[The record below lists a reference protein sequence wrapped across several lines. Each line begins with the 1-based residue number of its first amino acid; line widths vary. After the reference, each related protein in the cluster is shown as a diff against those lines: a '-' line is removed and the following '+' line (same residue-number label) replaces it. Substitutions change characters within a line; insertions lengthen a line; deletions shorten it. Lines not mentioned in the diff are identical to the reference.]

1 MNAYQ
6 SKKTIAAAIALCA
19 VLMSAPAGAQ
29 AMDTAALVPNQ
40 QAQQQTQEKMPTT
53 SRRTSFRGVE
63 TSGEWLRQA
72 RISGMMLNLRVF
84 NTNGSGV
91 IFKEKLTS
99 AQDGGICLYMRA
111 HSNADSLM
119 LQMDQKALDTLAR
132 VGITQVAV
140 ADVDGYVRMRYLV
153 SELDAVRSA
162 LGLGAREQ
170 LGVSGENDP
179 LTIVSEDGIR
189 RRATN

>member
-1 MNAYQ
+1 M
-6 SKKTIAAAIALCA
+6 TAAAIALCA
-19 VLMSAPAGAQ
+19 VLMAAAPAGAQ

-40 QAQQQTQEKMPTT
+40 QAQQQTQEKMPVT
-53 SRRTSFRGVE
+53 SSRCVFRGIE
-63 TSGEWLRQA
+63 TSSEWLRQA
-72 RISGMMLNLRVF
+72 RISGMLLNLRVF
-84 NTNGSGV
+84 NANGSGV
-91 IFKEKLTS
+91 IFKEKL
-99 AQDGGICLYMRA
+99 AGAEDGGICLYMRA

-119 LQMDQKALDTLAR
+119 LQMDQRAIDTLKR

-162 LGLGAREQ
+162 LGLDAREQ

-179 LTIVSEDGIR
+179 LTVVSEDGVR